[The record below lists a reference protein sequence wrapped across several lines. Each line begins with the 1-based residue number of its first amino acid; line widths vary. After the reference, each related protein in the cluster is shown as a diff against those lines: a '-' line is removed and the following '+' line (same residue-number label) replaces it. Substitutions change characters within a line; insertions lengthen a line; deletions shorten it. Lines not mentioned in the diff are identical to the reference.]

1 MRAPVRHRF
10 VRLLAALGLAGA
22 LLLPTLAL
30 PARAANPLVR
40 AANPLVLRVGTVQDL
55 DSINPYQTL
64 LISGYEVF
72 ELTYN
77 LLVDFGPN
85 LEPVPGF
92 ADKWE
97 RAADGKS
104 WTFHIR
110 TGMKWSDGTPATAQ
124 DACYSW
130 GLAVAAI
137 KDEANIGAGYLDPN
151 LKDAGVT
158 KVECPDDQT
167 MIAYTTDASDRILQ
181 VYLTIIPKHIWGAKD
196 YKAIGEAK
204 FEAPLVGTGPYTLA
218 EWKTSEFARFVRN
231 PNYWGKQ
238 GAADE
243 VVIQFFKSTD
253 TMVQALKAGE
263 IDYARNP
270 NADQL
275 KALQN
280 DPRIKTVVGAAN
292 GWTQLAFNGYG
303 ASNGKTIKNGGP
315 STKALLDPAFRD
327 ALGYAIDKKALVDRV
342 IGGFGDVGTTIVPPV
357 LGQWHVE
364 PDHPRTFDIELAK
377 QKLEAA
383 GYKLDAQGRRLD
395 KEGKPI
401 SLRLYMPD
409 TDDSYPKA
417 AQFVKDWYGQLGV
430 KVTTQV
436 RDSATLG
443 DLVLPPE
450 AGKDYTANYD
460 IELWGWSGNPD
471 PNALLQIFRCDAIG
485 SSSDSQYCNPEFDKM
500 FDAQTAATSAADR
513 KTILA
518 QMQNLIYDQAV
529 YDILYYD
536 ANLAA
541 YRTDRFGG
549 WQNLPTANGTPLFSY
564 GTLDYTLLTDA
575 TAAAS
580 PSPAPSASTAAST
593 EPGASATP
601 SASATPVASPA
612 LTPAPAGG
620 GDNTALYVVILVA
633 VLAVAGIVLA
643 VVMRRRKGT
652 PGEEE

>member
-10 VRLLAALGLAGA
+10 VRLLAALGLTGA
-22 LLLPTLAL
+22 LLLPALAL
-30 PARAANPLVR
+30 PARAADGK
-40 AANPLVLRVGTVQDL
+40 LVLRVGTVQDL
-55 DSINPYQTL
+55 DSANPYQTL
-64 LISGYEVF
+64 LVSGYEVF
-72 ELTYN
+72 QLTYN
-77 LLVDFGPN
+77 LLVDFGPD

-92 ADKWE
+92 ADAWE

-104 WTFHIR
+104 WKFHIR
-110 TGMKWSDGTPATAQ
+110 TGMKWSDGTPATSQ

-137 KDEANIGAGYLDPN
+137 ADEANIGAGYLDPG

-158 KVECPDDQT
+158 KIECPDDQT

-181 VYLTIIPKHIWGAKD
+181 TYLTIIPRHIWGAMD
-196 YKAIGEAK
+196 YKAIGEAR

-231 PNYWGKQ
+231 PNYWGTQ

-243 VVIQFFKSTD
+243 IVIQFFKGAD
-253 TMVQALKAGE
+253 TMIQALKAGE

-270 NADQL
+270 NSEQL

-280 DPRIKTVVGAAN
+280 DPKIKTVVGAAN

-303 ASNGKTIKNGGP
+303 ASDGKTIKDGGP
-315 STKALLDPAFRD
+315 STTALLDPAFRD
-327 ALGYAIDKKALVDRV
+327 ALGYAVDKKVLVDRV
-342 IGGFGDVGTTIVPPV
+342 LGGFGDVGTTIVPPV
-357 LGQWHVE
+357 LGAWHVE
-364 PDHPRTFDIELAK
+364 PTTPRTFDIELAK

-383 GYKLDAQGRRLD
+383 GYKLDGEGRRLD
-395 KEGKPI
+395 KEGLPI

-409 TDDSYPKA
+409 TDDAYPKV
-417 AQFVKDWYGQLGV
+417 AQFIKDWYGQIGV

-443 DLVLPPE
+443 NIVLPPE
-450 AGKDYTANYD
+450 AGDEYKADYD
-460 IELWGWSGNPD
+460 IELWGWSGNVD

-500 FDAQTAATSAADR
+500 YDAQNAATTADAR

-529 YDILYYD
+529 YDIVFYD

-549 WQNLPTANGTPLFSY
+549 WQNQPTANGTPLFTY
-564 GTLDYTLLTDA
+564 GTINYTLLTDA
-575 TAAAS
+575 TAAPSPA
-580 PSPAPSASTAAST
+580 PSPAPSAAPTPAST
-593 EPGASATP
+593 PVPGSSATP
-601 SASATPVASPA
+601 A
-612 LTPAPAGG
+612 TPAPTPVPSGSGGTGSGG
-620 GDNTALYVVILVA
+620 GDNTALNVGILVG
-633 VLAVAGIVLA
+633 VLAVAGVGLL